1 MILEGMR
8 VGFGL
13 VFWDMAVTTESL
25 SSEEKGLKDV
35 FSFNGSCLE

>member
-25 SSEEKGLKDV
+25 SSEEKGAQRC
-35 FSFNGSCLE
+35 F